1 MILDVYYP
9 QRTKGGK
16 LAPSVKPLPMEWSH
30 IVSDVM
36 NSDNVKEKIAAIREG
51 KKELKTELPC
61 VCFMGRCEKTRKESA
76 MIPTNMVMIDIDHME
91 KDPKE
96 AYNEIFS
103 FAETAMPEGWWV
115 DNIILAYITPS
126 GKGLRLVF
134 VAQEGC
140 KTIIDNIN
148 LISQALELERFGE
161 IDRAC
166 KDFSRL
172 SFLVT
177 EDDLLYQS
185 AMLMTML
192 EPPFLSADRLKN
204 EHITSNE
211 NESNENTNTADCP
224 VIEEEEQR
232 RFEALEWRG
241 TKVKEII
248 QKYVEIAGTPSSGE
262 IHNFY
267 NEMVKNFRCITD
279 NNKRCLFY
287 LLPKFGH
294 TGEECWSQIKSIC
307 RVNTLSTL
315 PKQFYFFL
323 KDNGFY
329 QPREGQREKGIREY
343 MMSEE
348 TQEQMKL
355 PYLPPIFRELIK
367 TTPKDF
373 VVPAIN
379 ALMPMLGTL
388 TSYVEAIYPYD
399 GRIHTTSFFSIIYA
413 PPGTG
418 KGFVERWQ
426 DLLFKEIKIRDYI
439 SSARESI
446 YLSAI
451 NTKGANEKAPTS
463 PHNSLRIIPPKNSE
477 AEFLQKQK
485 DNDGYHMFTYAA
497 EMDSWAKGAR
507 AAGGN
512 KDDMIRIA
520 WDNGE
525 YGQQF
530 KSSNTFKGTVRLFWN
545 VLITGTIR
553 QIEAYFKNVENGLVT
568 RCCFTPIEN
577 QEFVA
582 APRWKALSDR
592 DIKTIEDFTKRCDA
606 NSYQTACEYTESDLV
621 GLTENAEQFDK
632 EIDWRFKFKEKT
644 LVDMDWIM
652 PTLDKFQEE
661 QMNESLKDID
671 RARDVFRRRVG
682 VRGFRL
688 ALLCTCL
695 YKKPKKSDLERCKEF
710 VWWWMHQDI
719 ENMIKLWGA
728 KYNEEADTAP
738 NLTQRTVYSELGD
751 TFTRND
757 IYAICLRQGIKTQI
771 RRIVFDWKKQ
781 GFIEAIDKETFRKVK
796 K

>member
-1 MILDVYYP
+1 MILDVYFP
-9 QRTKGGK
+9 AKTREGK
-16 LAPSVKPLPMEWSH
+16 IAPSVKPVPMEWSH
-30 IVSDVM
+30 IESDIM
-36 NSDNVKEKIAAIREG
+36 DSDDVKEKIKAIREG
-51 KKELKTELPC
+51 NKELKAQLPC
-61 VCFMGRCEKTRKESA
+61 VCFMGRTEKTRKESE
-76 MIPTNMVMIDIDHME
+76 MKPTNMVMIDIDHME
-91 KDPKE
+91 RDPRE
-96 AYNEIFS
+96 CYNDIFNW
-103 FAETAMPEGWWV
+103 AESTMPEGWWV
-115 DNIILAYITPS
+115 DNVILAYVTPS
-126 GKGLRLVF
+126 GKGLRLVC
-134 VAQEGC
+134 VAQEGF
-140 KTIIDNIN
+140 KTVLDNIN
-148 LISQALELERFGE
+148 FITQSLELERYGD

-177 EDDLLYQS
+177 RDDILYSS
-185 AMLMTML
+185 AMLYTIL
-192 EPPFLSADRLKN
+192 DPQFLSADLLKN
-204 EHITSNE
+204 EIVKEEPKS
-211 NESNENTNTADCP
+211 DVP
-224 VIEEEEQR
+224 VFSEEEKLQ
-232 RFEALEWRG
+232 FSKLEWRG
-241 TKVKEII
+241 TPVRDII
-248 QKYVEIAGTPSSGE
+248 NKYTDVQGIPAGGE
-262 IHNFY
+262 IHNYY

-279 NNKRCLFY
+279 NNKRCLLY

-294 TGEECWSQIKSIC
+294 SDEECWSQIKSIC
-307 RVNTLSTL
+307 RVNTLSNL
-315 PKQFYFFL
+315 PKLFYFFL

-329 QPREGQREKGIREY
+329 KPREGQKEKGIREY

-348 TQEQMKL
+348 SQEQLKL
-355 PYLPPIFRELIK
+355 PYLPPIFRELVR
-367 TTPKDF
+367 TAPKDF

-388 TSYVEAIYPYD
+388 TSYVEAVYPYD

-426 DLLFKEIKIRDYI
+426 DLLFKEIKIRDFI

-446 YLSAI
+446 YLSAV
-451 NTKGANEKAPTS
+451 NMKGANDKAPQA

-530 KSSNTFKGTVRLFWN
+530 KSSNTFKGTVRLYWN
-545 VLITGTIR
+545 VLITGTIK

-582 APRWKALSDR
+582 APKWKALSSR
-592 DIKTIEDFTKRCDA
+592 DIKTIEAFTKRCDDL
-606 NSYQTACEYTESDLV
+606 SYKSACNYRESDLV
-621 GLTENAEQFDK
+621 GLTEDAEQFDK
-632 EIDWRFKFKEKT
+632 EVDWRFEFREKQF
-644 LVDMDWIM
+644 VDMSWIM
-652 PTLDKFQEE
+652 DTIDKFQEE

-695 YKKPKKSDLERCKEF
+695 YKKPKKTDLDKCKEF

-738 NLTQRTVYSELGD
+738 NLTQRTVYSELGE

-757 IYAICLRQGIKTQI
+757 IYAVCMRQGIKTQI

-781 GFIEAIDKETFRKVK
+781 GFIEPIDKENFK
-796 K
+796 KIKK

>member
-9 QRTKGGK
+9 IKTKSGK
-16 LAPSVKPLPMEWSH
+16 YAPGTKPCPMEWND
-30 IVSDVM
+30 IKTKVM
-36 NSDNVKEKIAAIREG
+36 ASDNVKELIAKIREG
-51 KKELKTELPC
+51 EKELKTQLPC
-61 VCFMGRCEKTRKESA
+61 VCFMGRTSSTRKDSA
-76 MIPTNMVMIDIDHME
+76 MTPTNMVMIDIDHVTR
-91 KDPKE
+91 DPWE
-96 AYNEIFS
+96 CFNEIAF
-103 FAETAMPEGWWV
+103 TADSTMPTGWWG
-115 DNIILAYITPS
+115 DNLIVAYITPS
-126 GKGLRLVF
+126 KGLRLVF
-134 VAQEGC
+134 KAQEG
-140 KTIIDNIN
+140 KDTILENIN
-148 LISQALELERFGE
+148 DLSQALELERYGDV
-161 IDRAC
+161 DRAC

-172 SFLVT
+172 SFLT
-177 EDDLLYQS
+177 TDEDIFYESAYLYLNTDPEFMSEDLIKH
-185 AMLMTML
+185 
-192 EPPFLSADRLKN
+192 EKVED
-204 EHITSNE
+204 
-211 NESNENTNTADCP
+211 NESDNGTDTADYP
-224 VIEEEEQR
+224 VIEEEER
-232 RFEALEWRG
+232 KRFEALEWRG
-241 TKVKEII
+241 TPVKTIIDKYIEI
-248 QKYVEIAGTPSSGE
+248 EGEPSSGE

-294 TGEECWSQIKSIC
+294 TGAECWSQIKSIC
-307 RVNTLSTL
+307 RVNTLSSL
-315 PKQFYFFL
+315 PKAFYFFL

-329 QPREGQREKGIREY
+329 KPRANQKEKGIREY

-348 TQEQMKL
+348 VDSQLKI

-367 TTPKDF
+367 TAPKDF

-388 TSYVEAIYPYD
+388 TSYVKAIYPYD
-399 GRIHTTSFFSIIYA
+399 AREHTTSFFSIIYA

-426 DLLFKEIKIRDYI
+426 DLLFKEIKVRDFI
-439 SSARESI
+439 SSARENI
-446 YLSAI
+446 YLSAL
-451 NTKGANEKAPTS
+451 NMKGSNDKAPAA

-477 AEFLQKQK
+477 AEFLQKQR
-485 DNDGYHMFTYAA
+485 DNEGYHMFTYAA

-530 KSSNTFKGTVRLFWN
+530 KSANTFKGTVRLYWN
-545 VLITGTIR
+545 VLITGTIK
-553 QIEAYFKNVENGLVT
+553 QIEGYFKNVENGLVT

-582 APRWKALSDR
+582 APKWKALSSR
-592 DIKTIEDFTKRCDA
+592 DIKVIETFTKRCDEM
-606 NSYQTACEYTESDLV
+606 SYNKPCEYSESDLL
-621 GLTENAEQFDK
+621 GLTEDAEQFDK
-632 EIDWRFKFKEKT
+632 EVDWRFQFRERQM
-644 LVDMDWIM
+644 VDMSWIM
-652 PTLDKFQEE
+652 PTIDKFQEE
-661 QMNESLKDID
+661 QMSESLKDID

-695 YKKPKKSDLERCKEF
+695 YKKPKKSDLEKCKEF

-738 NLTQRTVYSELGD
+738 NLTQRTVYSELDD

-757 IYAICLRQGIKTQI
+757 IYAVCMRQGIKTQI

-781 GFIEAIDKETFRKVK
+781 GFIEPIDKETFKKVK

>member
-1 MILDVYYP
+1 MAP
-9 QRTKGGK
+9 GTK
-16 LAPSVKPLPMEWSH
+16 PCPMEWND
-30 IVSDVM
+30 IKTKVL
-36 NSDNVKEKIAAIREG
+36 NTERQAELVKSIREG
-51 KKELKTELPC
+51 HKELKTSLAS
-61 VCFMGRCEKTRKESA
+61 VNFMGRCGSSRNAES
-76 MIPTNMVMIDIDHME
+76 MTPTNLVMVDIDHF
-91 KDPKE
+91 KGDVHK
-96 AYNEIFS
+96 AYDEIVFK
-103 FAETAMPEGWWV
+103 AESTMPTGWWV
-115 DNIILAYITPS
+115 ENAIVAYITPS
-126 GKGLRLVF
+126 EGLRLVF
-134 VAQEGC
+134 KAQEGLE
-140 KTIIDNIN
+140 TIIDNIN
-148 LISQALELERFGE
+148 FFEEKLDLALYG
-161 IDRAC
+161 DVDKGC
-166 KDFSRL
+166 KDLSRV
-172 SFLVT
+172 SFLTTV
-177 EDDLLYQS
+177 EDLLYES
-185 AMLMTML
+185 AMLYTNV
-192 EPPFLSADRLKN
+192 EPEWMQEELIKFEKT
-204 EHITSNE
+204 EE
-211 NESNENTNTADCP
+211 NESDKDVNTSDCP

-232 RFEALEWRG
+232 KFEALEWRG
-241 TKVKEII
+241 TPVKTII
-248 QKYVEIAGTPSSGE
+248 QKYIEVEGNPSSGE

-279 NNKRCLFY
+279 NNKRCLFH
-287 LLPKFGH
+287 LLPKFNH

-315 PKQFYFFL
+315 PKAFYFFL

-329 QPREGQREKGIREY
+329 QPRPNQKEKGIREY
-343 MMSEE
+343 MMSDDV
-348 TQEQMKL
+348 QEQLKL
-355 PYLPPIFRELIK
+355 PYLPPIFRELIR
-367 TTPKDF
+367 TAPKDF

-379 ALMPMLGTL
+379 ALLPMLGTL
-388 TSYVEAIYPYD
+388 TSYVKAIYPYD
-399 GRIHTTSFFSIIYA
+399 AREHTTSFFSIIYA

-426 DLLFKEIKIRDYI
+426 DLLFKEIKIRDFI
-439 SSARESI
+439 SSARENI
-446 YLSAI
+446 YLSAL
-451 NTKGANEKAPTS
+451 NQKGANEKAPQA

-477 AEFLQKQK
+477 AEFLQKQR
-485 DNDGYHMFTYAA
+485 DNEGYHMFTYAA

-530 KSSNTFKGTVRLFWN
+530 KAANTFKGTVRLYWN

-582 APRWKALSDR
+582 APKWKVLSSR
-592 DIKTIEDFTKRCDA
+592 DIKTIEAFTKRCDEM
-606 NSYQTACEYTESDLV
+606 SYKTACDYTEGDLV
-621 GLTENAEQFDK
+621 GLTEDAEQFDK
-632 EIDWRFKFKEKT
+632 EVDWRFQFREKQ
-644 LVDMDWIM
+644 LVDMSWIM
-652 PTLDKFQEE
+652 PTIDKFQEE
-661 QMNESLKDID
+661 QMAESLKDID

-695 YKKPKKSDLERCKEF
+695 YKKPKKSDLEKCKEF

-757 IYAICLRQGIKTQI
+757 IYAVCMRQGIKTQI
-771 RRIVFDWKKQ
+771 RRIVHDWKKQ
-781 GFIEAIDKETFRKVK
+781 GFIEAIDKETFKKVK

>member
-9 QRTKGGK
+9 IKTKTGK
-16 LAPSVKPLPMEWSH
+16 MAPGTKPCPMEWSD
-30 IVSDVM
+30 IRTKVM
-36 NSDNVKEKIAAIREG
+36 ATDNVAELIAKIREG
-51 KKELKTELPC
+51 NKELKTSLPS
-61 VCFMGRCEKTRKESA
+61 VNFMGRCGSSRSA
-76 MIPTNMVMIDIDHME
+76 DSMTPTNMVMVDIDHMTTDA
-91 KDPKE
+91 KSCFDT
-96 AYNEIFS
+96 ITFT
-103 FAETAMPEGWWV
+103 AESTMPAMWWA
-115 DNIILAYITPS
+115 DNLIVAYITPS
-126 GKGLRLVF
+126 RGLRLIF
-134 VAQEGC
+134 KAQEELH
-140 KTIIDNIN
+140 TIIDNIN
-148 LISQALELERFGE
+148 FFAEKLELGRFG
-161 IDRAC
+161 DVDKGC
-166 KDFSRL
+166 KDLSRV

-177 EDDLLYQS
+177 PDDILYES
-185 AMLMTML
+185 AMLYTNI
-192 EPPFLSADRLKN
+192 EPEFMSM
-204 EHITSNE
+204 EIITKPVGD
-211 NESNENTNTADCP
+211 NESNKNNASSDCP
-224 VIEEEEQR
+224 VIEKEEAKKYET
-232 RFEALEWRG
+232 LEWRG
-241 TKVKEII
+241 TPVKTII
-248 QKYVEIAGTPSSGE
+248 EKYVEVEGTPGGGE
-262 IHNFY
+262 IHNYY

-279 NNKRCLFY
+279 NNKRCLLH
-287 LLPKFGH
+287 LLPMFGH
-294 TGEECWSQIKSIC
+294 TPEECWSQIKSIC
-307 RVNTLSTL
+307 RVNTLSSL
-315 PKQFYFFL
+315 PKDFYWFL
-323 KDNGFY
+323 KNNGFY
-329 QPREGQREKGIREY
+329 VPRANQKEIGIREY

-348 TQEQMKL
+348 TQEQFKL
-355 PYLPPIFRELIK
+355 PYLPPIFRELVR
-367 TTPKDF
+367 TAPKDF

-388 TSYVEAIYPYD
+388 TSYVKAIYPYD
-399 GRIHTTSFFSIIYA
+399 GREHTTSFFSIIYA

-426 DLLFKEIKIRDYI
+426 DLLFAEIKIRDYI
-439 SSARESI
+439 SSARENI
-446 YLSAI
+446 YLTAVS
-451 NTKGANEKAPTS
+451 TKGGNDKAPAA

-485 DNDGYHMFTYAA
+485 DNEGYHMFTFAA

-530 KSSNTFKGTVRLFWN
+530 KSVNTFKGTVRLYWN
-545 VLITGTIR
+545 VLITGTIK
-553 QIEAYFKNVENGLVT
+553 QIESYFKNVENGLVT

-582 APRWKALSDR
+582 APRWKQLSAKDLN
-592 DIKTIEDFTKRCDA
+592 TIEAFTKRCDEM
-606 NSYQTACEYTESDLV
+606 SYEKPCEYNALDLV
-621 GLTENAEQFDK
+621 GLTENAEEFDK
-632 EIDWRFKFKEKT
+632 EVDWRFRFRPRIE
-644 LVDMDWIM
+644 VNMDWIM
-652 PTLDKFQEE
+652 PTIDKFQEE

-695 YKKPKKSDLERCKEF
+695 YKRPTKRDLDKCKEF

-757 IYAICLRQGIKTQI
+757 IYAICMRQGIKTQI

-781 GFIEAIDKETFRKVK
+781 GFIEPIDKETFKKVK

>member
-1 MILDVYYP
+1 MILDIYYP
-9 QRTKGGK
+9 IKTKTGK
-16 LAPSVKPLPMEWSH
+16 YVPGTKPCPMEWND
-30 IVSDVM
+30 IKQKVM
-36 NSDNVKEKIAAIREG
+36 SSENVHNLIAQIREG
-51 KKELKTELPC
+51 NKELKMQLPA
-61 VCFMGRCEKTRKESA
+61 VNFMGRCGSTRKA
-76 MIPTNMVMIDIDHME
+76 ADMRPTNMIMIDIDHVNE
-91 KDPKE
+91 DAAKDFESIK
-96 AYNEIFS
+96 
-103 FAETAMPEGWWV
+103 FAAESTMPEGWWA
-115 DNIILAYITPS
+115 DNLILAYITPS
-126 GKGLRLVF
+126 KGLRLVF
-134 VAQEGC
+134 RAQVG
-140 KTIIDNIN
+140 KTTILENIN
-148 LISQALELERFGE
+148 DITQALELERYGDV
-161 IDRAC
+161 DRAC
-166 KDFSRL
+166 KDLSRL

-177 EDDLLYQS
+177 EDDILYES
-185 AMLMTML
+185 AMLYTNV
-192 EPPFLSADRLKN
+192 EPEFMSEDIIKY
-204 EHITSNE
+204 EQTE
-211 NESNENTNTADCP
+211 DESDKDTTASDCP
-224 VIEEEEQR
+224 VIEEEEQK

-241 TKVKEII
+241 TPVKAII
-248 QKYVEIAGTPSSGE
+248 EKYVEVEGVPSSGE

-279 NNKRCLFY
+279 NNKRCLFH
-287 LLPKFGH
+287 LLPRFGH

-307 RVNTLSTL
+307 RVNTLSSL
-315 PKQFYFFL
+315 PKGFYFFL

-329 QPREGQREKGIREY
+329 QPREGQKEKGIREY
-343 MMSEE
+343 MMSEDE
-348 TQEQMKL
+348 QEQLRL

-367 TTPKDF
+367 TAPKDF

-379 ALMPMLGTL
+379 ALLPMLGTL
-388 TSYVEAIYPYD
+388 TSYVKAVYPYD
-399 GRIHTTSFFSIIYA
+399 AREHTTSFFSIIYA

-426 DLLFKEIKIRDYI
+426 DLLFKEIKIRDFI

-446 YLSAI
+446 YLSAV
-451 NTKGANEKAPTS
+451 NQKSANEKAPAA

-477 AEFLQKQK
+477 AEFLQKQR
-485 DNDGYHMFTYAA
+485 DNEGYHMFTYAA

-530 KSSNTFKGTVRLFWN
+530 KSTNTFKGTVRLYWN
-545 VLITGTIR
+545 VLITGTIK

-582 APRWKALSDR
+582 APKWKSLSNR
-592 DIKTIEDFTKRCDA
+592 DLATIEAFTKRCDEM
-606 NSYQTACEYTESDLV
+606 SYKTACNYTEGDLV
-621 GLTENAEQFDK
+621 GLTEDAEQFDK
-632 EIDWRFKFKEKT
+632 EVDWHFQFREKQV
-644 LVDMDWIM
+644 VDMDWIM

-661 QMNESLKDID
+661 QMAESLKDID

-695 YKKPKKSDLERCKEF
+695 YKKPKKTDLEKCKEF

-738 NLTQRTVYSELGD
+738 NLTKRTVYHELGD

-757 IYAICLRQGIKTQI
+757 IYAVCMRQGIKTQI

-781 GFIEAIDKETFRKVK
+781 GFIESIDKETFKKIRK
-796 K
+796 

>member
-1 MILDVYYP
+1 MAP
-9 QRTKGGK
+9 GTKQC
-16 LAPSVKPLPMEWSH
+16 PMEWNDIKMKVLSTERQA
-30 IVSDVM
+30 DL
-36 NSDNVKEKIAAIREG
+36 VKQIREG
-51 KKELKTELPC
+51 HKELKTSL
-61 VCFMGRCEKTRKESA
+61 VSVDFMGRCGSSRNAASMT
-76 MIPTNMVMIDIDHME
+76 PTNMVMIDIDHF
-91 KDPKE
+91 KGDVRK
-96 AYNEIFS
+96 AYDEIVFK
-103 FAETAMPEGWWV
+103 AESTMATDWWV
-115 DNIILAYITPS
+115 KNAIVAYITPS
-126 GKGLRLVF
+126 MGLRLVF
-134 VAQEGC
+134 KAQEGC
-140 KTIIDNIN
+140 NSIIDNIN
-148 LISQALELERFGE
+148 YFTQVFELGLYG
-161 IDRAC
+161 DVDTGC
-166 KDFSRL
+166 TDLSRV
-172 SFLVT
+172 SFLTTV
-177 EDDLLYQS
+177 DDLLYES
-185 AMLMTML
+185 AMLYTNV
-192 EPPFLSADRLKN
+192 EPEWMQSDLIKFEN
-204 EHITSNE
+204 TEN
-211 NESNENTNTADCP
+211 NESDKDGNSSDCP
-224 VIEEEEQR
+224 VIEKEEQGK
-232 RFEALEWRG
+232 FEALEWRG
-241 TKVKEII
+241 TPVKTII
-248 QKYVEIAGTPSSGE
+248 QKYIEVEGTPSSGE

-279 NNKRCLFY
+279 NNKRCLFH

-315 PKQFYFFL
+315 PKAFYFFL

-329 QPREGQREKGIREY
+329 QPRPNQKEKGIREY
-343 MMSEE
+343 MMSDDV
-348 TQEQMKL
+348 QEQLKL

-367 TTPKDF
+367 TAPKDF

-379 ALMPMLGTL
+379 ALLPMLGTL
-388 TSYVEAIYPYD
+388 TSYVKAIYPYD
-399 GRIHTTSFFSIIYA
+399 AREHTTSFFSIIYA

-426 DLLFKEIKIRDYI
+426 DLLFKEIKIRDFI
-439 SSARESI
+439 SSARENI
-446 YLSAI
+446 YLSAL
-451 NTKGANEKAPTS
+451 NQKGANEKAPQA

-477 AEFLQKQK
+477 AEFLQKQR
-485 DNDGYHMFTYAA
+485 DNEGYHMFTYAA

-530 KSSNTFKGTVRLFWN
+530 KAANTFKGTVRLYWN

-582 APRWKALSDR
+582 APKWKTLSTH
-592 DIKTIEDFTKRCDA
+592 DIKTIEAFTKRCDEM
-606 NSYQTACEYTESDLV
+606 SYKTACDYTEGDLV
-621 GLTENAEQFDK
+621 GLTEDAEQFDK
-632 EIDWRFKFKEKT
+632 EVDWRFQFREKQ
-644 LVDMDWIM
+644 LIDMSWIM
-652 PTLDKFQEE
+652 PTIDKFQEE
-661 QMNESLKDID
+661 QMAESLKDID

-695 YKKPKKSDLERCKEF
+695 YKKPKKSDLEKCKEF

-757 IYAICLRQGIKTQI
+757 IYNVCMRQGIKTQI

-781 GFIEAIDKETFRKVK
+781 GFIEPVNKETFK
-796 K
+796 KIKK

>member
-9 QRTKGGK
+9 IKTRSGKMAPGTK
-16 LAPSVKPLPMEWSH
+16 PCPMEWND
-30 IVSDVM
+30 IKTKVL
-36 NSDNVKEKIAAIREG
+36 NTERQKELVQSIREG
-51 KKELKTELPC
+51 HKELKTSLAS
-61 VCFMGRCEKTRKESA
+61 VNFMGRCGSSRNAES
-76 MIPTNMVMIDIDHME
+76 MTPTNMVMVDIDHF
-91 KDPKE
+91 KGDVHK
-96 AYNEIFS
+96 AYEEIVFK
-103 FAETAMPEGWWV
+103 AESIMPTGWWV
-115 DNIILAYITPS
+115 ENAIVAYITPS
-126 GKGLRLVF
+126 VGLRLVF
-134 VAQEGC
+134 KAQEGID
-140 KTIIDNIN
+140 TIIDNIN
-148 LISQALELERFGE
+148 FFKEKFDLSLYG
-161 IDRAC
+161 DVDKGC
-166 KDFSRL
+166 KDLSRV
-172 SFLVT
+172 SFLTTV
-177 EDDLLYQS
+177 DDLLYES
-185 AMLMTML
+185 AMLYTNV
-192 EPPFLSADRLKN
+192 EPEWMHDDIIKFDK
-204 EHITSNE
+204 TE
-211 NESNENTNTADCP
+211 NSESNENTDTVDYP
-224 VIEEEEQR
+224 IIEEEEGK
-232 RFEALEWRG
+232 RFEALDWRG
-241 TKVKEII
+241 TPVKTII
-248 QKYVEIAGTPSSGE
+248 QKYIEVEGTPGGGE

-279 NNKRCLFY
+279 NNKRCLFH
-287 LLPKFGH
+287 LLPRFGH
-294 TGEECWSQIKSIC
+294 TESECWSQIKSIC

-315 PKQFYFFL
+315 PKAFYFFL

-329 QPREGQREKGIREY
+329 QPRANQKERGIREY
-343 MMSEE
+343 MMSED
-348 TQEQMKL
+348 TQEQLKI
-355 PYLPPIFRELIK
+355 PYLPPIFRELVK
-367 TTPKDF
+367 TAPKDF

-388 TSYVEAIYPYD
+388 TSYVKAIYPYD
-399 GRIHTTSFFSIIYA
+399 GREHTTSFFSIIYA

-426 DLLFKEIKIRDYI
+426 DLLFNEIKIRDYI
-439 SSARESI
+439 SSARENI

-451 NTKGANEKAPTS
+451 NMKGSNDKAPAA

-485 DNDGYHMFTYAA
+485 DNDGYHMFTFAA

-530 KSSNTFKGTVRLFWN
+530 KSANTFKGTVRLYWN

-582 APRWKALSDR
+582 APRWKKLSLK
-592 DIKTIEDFTKRCDA
+592 DIKAIEAFTKRCDEM
-606 NSYQTACEYTESDLV
+606 SYEKPCNYDTEDLV
-621 GLTENAEQFDK
+621 GLTENAEEFDK
-632 EIDWRFKFKEKT
+632 EVDWRFKFRPRVE
-644 LVDMDWIM
+644 VDMDWLM
-652 PTLDKFQEE
+652 PTIDKFEEE

-688 ALLCTCL
+688 GLLCTCL
-695 YKKPKKSDLERCKEF
+695 YKKPKKSDLEKCKEF

-728 KYNEEADTAP
+728 KYNEEADAAP

-757 IYAICLRQGIKTQI
+757 IYAVCLRQGIKTQI

-781 GFIEAIDKETFRKVK
+781 GFIEPIDKETFKKVK

>member
-1 MILDVYYP
+1 MILDIYFP
-9 QRTKGGK
+9 IKTKTGK
-16 LAPSVKPLPMEWSH
+16 LAPGTKPCPMEWNDIKTKVLSTERQA
-30 IVSDVM
+30 DL
-36 NSDNVKEKIAAIREG
+36 VKQIREG
-51 KKELKTELPC
+51 HKELKTSL
-61 VCFMGRCEKTRKESA
+61 VSVDFMGRCGASRNAASMT
-76 MIPTNMVMIDIDHME
+76 PTNMVMIDIDHF
-91 KDPKE
+91 KGDVHK
-96 AYNEIFS
+96 AYDEIVFK
-103 FAETAMPEGWWV
+103 AESTMPTGWWV
-115 DNIILAYITPS
+115 ENAILAYITPS
-126 GKGLRLVF
+126 MGLRLVF
-134 VAQEGC
+134 KAQEGYN
-140 KTIIDNIN
+140 TIIDNIN
-148 LISQALELERFGE
+148 YFTQVFELGLYG
-161 IDRAC
+161 DVDTGC
-166 KDFSRL
+166 TDLSRV
-172 SFLVT
+172 SFLTTV
-177 EDDLLYQS
+177 DDLLYES
-185 AMLMTML
+185 AMLYTNV
-192 EPPFLSADRLKN
+192 EPEWMQADLIKIEN
-204 EHITSNE
+204 TEN
-211 NESNENTNTADCP
+211 NESDQNGNTSDCP

-232 RFEALEWRG
+232 KFEALEWRG
-241 TKVKEII
+241 TPVKTII
-248 QKYVEIAGTPSSGE
+248 QKYIEVEGNPSSGE

-279 NNKRCLFY
+279 NNKRCLFH

-315 PKQFYFFL
+315 PKAFYFFL

-329 QPREGQREKGIREY
+329 QPRPNQKEKGIREY
-343 MMSEE
+343 MMSDDV
-348 TQEQMKL
+348 QEQLKL
-355 PYLPPIFRELIK
+355 PYLPPIFRELIR
-367 TTPKDF
+367 TAPKDF

-379 ALMPMLGTL
+379 ALLPMLGTL
-388 TSYVEAIYPYD
+388 TSYVKAIYPYD
-399 GRIHTTSFFSIIYA
+399 AREHTTSFFSIIYA

-426 DLLFKEIKIRDYI
+426 DLLFKEIKIRDFI
-439 SSARESI
+439 SSARENI
-446 YLSAI
+446 YLNAL
-451 NTKGANEKAPTS
+451 NQKGANEKAPQA

-477 AEFLQKQK
+477 AEFLQKQR
-485 DNDGYHMFTYAA
+485 DNEGYHMFTYAA

-530 KSSNTFKGTVRLFWN
+530 KAANTFKGTVRLYWN

-582 APRWKALSDR
+582 APKWKVLSSR
-592 DIKTIEDFTKRCDA
+592 DIKTIEAFTKRCDEM
-606 NSYQTACEYTESDLV
+606 SYKTACDYSESDLV
-621 GLTENAEQFDK
+621 GLTEDAEQFDK
-632 EIDWRFKFKEKT
+632 EVDWRFQFREKQ
-644 LVDMDWIM
+644 LVDMSWIM
-652 PTLDKFQEE
+652 PTIDKFQEE
-661 QMNESLKDID
+661 QMAESLKDID

-695 YKKPKKSDLERCKEF
+695 YKKPKKSELEKCKEF

-757 IYAICLRQGIKTQI
+757 IYAVCMRQGIKTQI
-771 RRIVFDWKKQ
+771 RRIVHDWKKQ
-781 GFIEAIDKETFRKVK
+781 GFIEAIDKETFKKVK

>member
-1 MILDVYYP
+1 MAP
-9 QRTKGGK
+9 GTK
-16 LAPSVKPLPMEWSH
+16 PCPMEWND
-30 IVSDVM
+30 IKTKVL
-36 NSDNVKEKIAAIREG
+36 NTERQAELVKSIREG
-51 KKELKTELPC
+51 HKELKTSLAS
-61 VCFMGRCEKTRKESA
+61 VNFMGRCGASRNAES
-76 MIPTNMVMIDIDHME
+76 MTPTNLVMVDIDHF
-91 KDPKE
+91 KGDVHK
-96 AYNEIFS
+96 AYDEIVFK
-103 FAETAMPEGWWV
+103 AESTMPTGWWV
-115 DNIILAYITPS
+115 ENAIVAYITPS
-126 GKGLRLVF
+126 EGLRLVF
-134 VAQEGC
+134 KAQEGLE
-140 KTIIDNIN
+140 TIIDNIN
-148 LISQALELERFGE
+148 FFEEKLDLALYG
-161 IDRAC
+161 DVDKGC
-166 KDFSRL
+166 KDLSRV
-172 SFLVT
+172 SFLTTV
-177 EDDLLYQS
+177 EDLLYES
-185 AMLMTML
+185 AMLYTNV
-192 EPPFLSADRLKN
+192 EPEWMQEELIKFEKT
-204 EHITSNE
+204 EE
-211 NESNENTNTADCP
+211 NESDKDVNTSDCP

-232 RFEALEWRG
+232 KFEALEWRG
-241 TKVKEII
+241 TPVKTII
-248 QKYVEIAGTPSSGE
+248 QKYIEVEGTPSSGE

-279 NNKRCLFY
+279 NNKRCLFH
-287 LLPKFGH
+287 LLPKFNH

-315 PKQFYFFL
+315 PKAFYFFL

-329 QPREGQREKGIREY
+329 QPRPNQKEKGIREY
-343 MMSEE
+343 MMSDDV
-348 TQEQMKL
+348 QEQLKL
-355 PYLPPIFRELIK
+355 PYLPPIFRELIR
-367 TTPKDF
+367 TAPKDF

-379 ALMPMLGTL
+379 ALLPMLGTL
-388 TSYVEAIYPYD
+388 TSYVKAIYPYD
-399 GRIHTTSFFSIIYA
+399 AREHTTSFFSIIYA

-426 DLLFKEIKIRDYI
+426 DLLFKEIKIRDFI
-439 SSARESI
+439 SSARENI
-446 YLSAI
+446 YLSAL
-451 NTKGANEKAPTS
+451 NQKGANEKAPQA

-477 AEFLQKQK
+477 AEFLQKQR
-485 DNDGYHMFTYAA
+485 DNEGYHMFTYAA

-530 KSSNTFKGTVRLFWN
+530 KAANTFKGTVRLYWN

-582 APRWKALSDR
+582 APKWKVLSSR
-592 DIKTIEDFTKRCDA
+592 DIKTIEAFTKRCDEM
-606 NSYQTACEYTESDLV
+606 SYKTACDYTEGDLV
-621 GLTENAEQFDK
+621 GLTEDAEQFDK
-632 EIDWRFKFKEKT
+632 EVDWRFQFREKQ
-644 LVDMDWIM
+644 LVDMSWIM
-652 PTLDKFQEE
+652 PTIDKFQEE
-661 QMNESLKDID
+661 QMAESLKDID

-695 YKKPKKSDLERCKEF
+695 YKKPKKSDLEKCKEF

-757 IYAICLRQGIKTQI
+757 IYAVCMRQGIKTQI
-771 RRIVFDWKKQ
+771 RRIVHDWKKQ
-781 GFIEAIDKETFRKVK
+781 GFIEAIDKETFKKVK

>member
-1 MILDVYYP
+1 MILDIYYP
-9 QRTKGGK
+9 IKTKTGK
-16 LAPSVKPLPMEWSH
+16 YAPGTKPCPMEWSD
-30 IVSDVM
+30 IRTKVM
-36 NSDNVKEKIAAIREG
+36 ASDNVVELIAKIREG
-51 KKELKTELPC
+51 NKDLKTQLPC
-61 VCFMGRCEKTRKESA
+61 VCFMGRCGTSRKA
-76 MIPTNMVMIDIDHME
+76 ADMTPTNMVMIDIDHV
-91 KDPKE
+91 KGDAKE
-96 AYNEIFS
+96 CFDTIAFT
-103 FAETAMPEGWWV
+103 AESTMPAEWWR
-115 DNIILAYITPS
+115 DNLILAYITPS
-126 GKGLRLVF
+126 RGLRLVF
-134 VAQEGC
+134 KAQENHN
-140 KTIIDNIN
+140 TIIDNIN
-148 LISQALELERFGE
+148 DIAQALELERFGE
-161 IDRAC
+161 VDRAC
-166 KDFSRL
+166 KDLSRL

-177 EDDLLYQS
+177 PDDILYES
-185 AMLMTML
+185 VMLYTNV
-192 EPPFLSADRLKN
+192 EPEWMQEELIKFEKV
-204 EHITSNE
+204 EE
-211 NESNENTNTADCP
+211 NESDKDSNTSDCP
-224 VIEEEEQR
+224 VIEEEEQGK
-232 RFEALEWRG
+232 FEALEWRG
-241 TKVKEII
+241 TPVKTII
-248 QKYVEIAGTPSSGE
+248 QKYIEVEGTPSSGE

-279 NNKRCLFY
+279 NNKRCLFH

-315 PKQFYFFL
+315 PKDFYWFL
-323 KDNGFY
+323 KNNGFY
-329 QPREGQREKGIREY
+329 QPRPNQKERGIREY
-343 MMSEE
+343 MMSEDV
-348 TQEQMKL
+348 QEQLKL
-355 PYLPPIFRELIK
+355 PYLPPIFRELIR
-367 TTPKDF
+367 TAPKDF

-379 ALMPMLGTL
+379 ALLPMLGTL
-388 TSYVEAIYPYD
+388 TSYVKAIYPYD
-399 GRIHTTSFFSIIYA
+399 AREHTTSFFSIIYA

-426 DLLFKEIKIRDYI
+426 DLLFKEIKIRDFI
-439 SSARESI
+439 SSARENI
-446 YLSAI
+446 YLSAL
-451 NTKGANEKAPTS
+451 NQKGANEKAPQA

-477 AEFLQKQK
+477 AEFLQKQR
-485 DNDGYHMFTYAA
+485 DNEGYHMFTYAA

-530 KSSNTFKGTVRLFWN
+530 KAANTFKGTVRLYWN

-582 APRWKALSDR
+582 APKWKVLSSR
-592 DIKTIEDFTKRCDA
+592 DIKTIEAFTKRCDEM
-606 NSYQTACEYTESDLV
+606 SYKTACDYSESDLV
-621 GLTENAEQFDK
+621 GLTEDAEQFDK
-632 EIDWRFKFKEKT
+632 EVDWRFQFREKQ
-644 LVDMDWIM
+644 LVDMSWIM
-652 PTLDKFQEE
+652 PTIDKFQEE
-661 QMNESLKDID
+661 QMAESLKDID

-695 YKKPKKSDLERCKEF
+695 YKKPKKAELDKCKEF

-757 IYAICLRQGIKTQI
+757 IYAVCMRQGIKTQI
-771 RRIVFDWKKQ
+771 RRIVHDWKKQ
-781 GFIEAIDKETFRKVK
+781 GFIEAIDKESFKKVK

>member
-1 MILDVYYP
+1 MTSESVTTLLP
-9 QRTKGGK
+9 Q
-16 LAPSVKPLPMEWSH
+16 
-30 IVSDVM
+30 
-36 NSDNVKEKIAAIREG
+36 IREG
-51 KKELKTELPC
+51 NKELKTQLPC
-61 VCFMGRCEKTRKESA
+61 VCFMGRTEGTRKASE
-76 MIPTNMVMIDIDHME
+76 MVPTNMVMIDIDHIE

-96 AYNEIFS
+96 AFDEIYAH
-103 FAETAMPEGWWV
+103 AESVMEKDWWT
-115 DNIILAYITPS
+115 DNMILAYVTPS

-134 VAQEGC
+134 KAQDGA
-140 KTIIDNIN
+140 KTILDNIN
-148 LISQALELERFGE
+148 LISQAWELDRFGD

-166 KDFSRL
+166 KDISRL
-172 SFLVT
+172 SFLVG
-177 EDDLLYQS
+177 EDDILYES
-185 AMLMTML
+185 AMLYTML
-192 EPPFLSADRLKN
+192 EPAFLSAK
-204 EHITSNE
+204 HII
-211 NESNENTNTADCP
+211 NESKNDEGNKDTSDNDCP
-224 VIEEEEQR
+224 AIEQEEQE
-232 RFEALEWRG
+232 RFENLEWRG

-248 QKYVEIAGTPSSGE
+248 QKYVEVTGKPSGGE

-279 NNKRCLFY
+279 NNKRCLFH
-287 LLPKFGH
+287 LLPRFGH
-294 TGEECWSQIKSIC
+294 TGSECWSQIKSIC
-307 RVNTLSTL
+307 RVNTLSSI

-329 QPREGQREKGIREY
+329 QPREGQKEVGIREY
-343 MMSEE
+343 MMSEDK
-348 TQEQMKL
+348 QEQIKL
-355 PYLPPIFRELIK
+355 PYLPPIFRELIR
-367 TTPKDF
+367 TAPKDF
-373 VVPAIN
+373 VIPAIN

-388 TSYVEAIYPYD
+388 TSYVQAVYPYD
-399 GRIHTTSFFSIIYA
+399 GRVHTTSFFSIIYA

-446 YLSAI
+446 YLSAV
-451 NTKGANEKAPTS
+451 NMKGSNEKSPSA

-485 DNDGYHMFTYAA
+485 DNGGYHMFTYAA

-530 KSSNTFKGTVRLFWN
+530 KSANTFKGTVRLYWN
-545 VLITGTIR
+545 VLITGTIK

-582 APRWKALSDR
+582 APRWKVLSGR
-592 DIKTIEDFTKRCDA
+592 DLKTIEDFTKRCDEM
-606 NSYQTACEYTESDLV
+606 SYQNPCEYSESDLV

-632 EIDWRFKFKEKT
+632 EVDWRFKFRDKVE
-644 LVDMDWIM
+644 VDMSWIM
-652 PTLDKFQEE
+652 PTIDKFQEE
-661 QMNESLKDID
+661 QMQESLKDID

-728 KYNEEADTAP
+728 KYNEEADVTP
-738 NLTQRTVYSELGD
+738 NLTQRTVYSELGE

-757 IYAICLRQGIKTQI
+757 IYAVCVRQGIKTQI
-771 RRIVFDWKKQ
+771 RRIIFDWKKQ
-781 GFIEAIDKETFRKVK
+781 GFIEPIDKETFK
-796 K
+796 KIKK

>member
-1 MILDVYYP
+1 MAP
-9 QRTKGGK
+9 GTK
-16 LAPSVKPLPMEWSH
+16 PCPMEWND
-30 IVSDVM
+30 IKTKVL
-36 NSDNVKEKIAAIREG
+36 NTERQAELVKSIREG
-51 KKELKTELPC
+51 HKELKTSLAS
-61 VCFMGRCEKTRKESA
+61 VNFMGRCGSSRNAES
-76 MIPTNMVMIDIDHME
+76 MTPTNLVMVDIDHF
-91 KDPKE
+91 KGDVHK
-96 AYNEIFS
+96 AYDEIVFK
-103 FAETAMPEGWWV
+103 AESTMPTGWWV
-115 DNIILAYITPS
+115 ENAIVAYITPS
-126 GKGLRLVF
+126 EGLRLVF
-134 VAQEGC
+134 KAQEGLE
-140 KTIIDNIN
+140 TIIDNIN
-148 LISQALELERFGE
+148 FFEEKLDLALYG
-161 IDRAC
+161 DVDKGC
-166 KDFSRL
+166 KDLSRV
-172 SFLVT
+172 SFLTTV
-177 EDDLLYQS
+177 EDLLYES
-185 AMLMTML
+185 AMLYTNV
-192 EPPFLSADRLKN
+192 EPEWMQEELIKFEKT
-204 EHITSNE
+204 EE
-211 NESNENTNTADCP
+211 NESDKDVNTSDCP

-232 RFEALEWRG
+232 KFEALEWRG
-241 TKVKEII
+241 TPVKTII
-248 QKYVEIAGTPSSGE
+248 QKYIEVEGTPSSGE

-279 NNKRCLFY
+279 NNKRCLFH
-287 LLPKFGH
+287 LLPKFNH

-315 PKQFYFFL
+315 PKAFYFFL

-329 QPREGQREKGIREY
+329 QPRPNQKEKGIREY
-343 MMSEE
+343 MMSDDV
-348 TQEQMKL
+348 QEQLKL
-355 PYLPPIFRELIK
+355 PYLPPIFRELIR
-367 TTPKDF
+367 TAPKDF

-379 ALMPMLGTL
+379 ALLPMLGTL
-388 TSYVEAIYPYD
+388 TSYVKAIYPYD
-399 GRIHTTSFFSIIYA
+399 AREHTTSFFSIIYA

-426 DLLFKEIKIRDYI
+426 DLLFKEIKIRDFI
-439 SSARESI
+439 SSARENI
-446 YLSAI
+446 YLSAL
-451 NTKGANEKAPTS
+451 NQKGANEKAPQA

-477 AEFLQKQK
+477 AEFLQKQR
-485 DNDGYHMFTYAA
+485 DNEGYHMFTYAA

-530 KSSNTFKGTVRLFWN
+530 KAANTFKGTVRLYWN

-582 APRWKALSDR
+582 APKWKVLSSR
-592 DIKTIEDFTKRCDA
+592 DIKTIEAFTKRCDEM
-606 NSYQTACEYTESDLV
+606 SYKTACDYTEGDLV
-621 GLTENAEQFDK
+621 GLTEDAEQFDK
-632 EIDWRFKFKEKT
+632 EVDWRFQFREKQ
-644 LVDMDWIM
+644 LVDMSWIM
-652 PTLDKFQEE
+652 PTIDKFQEE
-661 QMNESLKDID
+661 QMAESLKDID

-695 YKKPKKSDLERCKEF
+695 YKKPKKSDLEKCKEF

-757 IYAICLRQGIKTQI
+757 IYAVCMRQGIKTQI
-771 RRIVFDWKKQ
+771 RRIVHDWKKQ
-781 GFIEAIDKETFRKVK
+781 GFIEAIDKETFKKVK

>member
-1 MILDVYYP
+1 MILDIYNP
-9 QRTKGGK
+9 IKTKNGALVPG
-16 LAPSVKPLPMEWSH
+16 VKPEAHDWGWIVDNILKNEQWCNQIDEYRKTGDKALKAALPS
-30 IVSDVM
+30 I
-36 NSDNVKEKIAAIREG
+36 
-51 KKELKTELPC
+51 
-61 VCFMGRCEKTRKESA
+61 CFVGRSTTSRKASA
-76 MIPTNMVMIDIDHME
+76 MTPTQLFMIDIDHCE
-91 KDPKE
+91 EPRE
-96 AYNEIFS
+96 AWQKISEQAGND
-103 FAETAMPEGWWV
+103 WVV
-115 DNIILAYITPS
+115 DNIMLAHITPS
-126 GKGLRLVF
+126 GKGLH
-134 VAQEGC
+134 
-140 KTIIDNIN
+140 IIFKQQGYPT
-148 LISQALELERFGE
+148 LIENMDAMDKDFNFSQYGE
-161 IDRAC
+161 YDAVC
-166 KDFSRL
+166 KDFARV
-172 SFLVT
+172 SFAFKYEETLFENATLFTVIEPDFGNVLVNDYK
-177 EDDLLYQS
+177 DDEEGKS
-185 AMLMTML
+185 KGAKC
-192 EPPFLSADRLKN
+192 DV
-204 EHITSNE
+204 
-211 NESNENTNTADCP
+211 P
-224 VIEEEEQR
+224 VISEKDAEK
-232 RFEALEWRG
+232 FDNFEWRG
-241 TKVKEII
+241 TQVKII
-248 QKYVEIAGTPSSGE
+248 IDKYIEVEGTPTGGE
-262 IHNFY
+262 VHNYY
-267 NEMVKNFRCITD
+267 NEMIKNFRCITD
-279 NNKRCLFY
+279 NNKRCLFH

-294 TGEECWSQIKSIC
+294 TDEECWSQIKSIC

-315 PKQFYFFL
+315 PKAFYFFL

-329 QPREGQREKGIREY
+329 QPRANQKEKGIREY

-348 TQEQMKL
+348 VQEQLKI

-367 TTPKDF
+367 TAPKDF

-388 TSYVEAIYPYD
+388 TSYVKAVYPYD
-399 GRIHTTSFFSIIYA
+399 GREHTTSFFSIIYA

-426 DLLFKEIKIRDYI
+426 DLLFKEIKIRDFI

-446 YLSAI
+446 YLTTL
-451 NTKGANEKAPTS
+451 NTKGSNDKAPTA

-477 AEFLQKQK
+477 AEFLQKQR
-485 DNDGYHMFTYAA
+485 DNEGYHMFTYAA
-497 EMDSWAKGAR
+497 EMDSWAKGAK

-530 KSSNTFKGTVRLFWN
+530 KSSNTFKGTVRLYWN

-582 APRWKALSDR
+582 APRWKALSNR
-592 DIKTIEDFTKRCDA
+592 DIKTIEAFTKRCDE
-606 NSYQTACEYTESDLV
+606 NSYQKACEYSQSDLV
-621 GLTENAEQFDK
+621 GLTEDAEQFDK
-632 EIDWRFKFKEKT
+632 DIDWRFKFQPRQE
-644 LVDMDWIM
+644 VDMSWIM
-652 PTLDKFQEE
+652 PTIDKFQEE

-695 YKKPKKSDLERCKEF
+695 FKKAKKTDLEKCKEF

-757 IYAICLRQGIKTQI
+757 IYAVCLRQGIKTQI

-781 GFIEAIDKETFRKVK
+781 GFIEAIDKETFKKVK

>member
-1 MILDVYYP
+1 MILDVYFP
-9 QRTKGGK
+9 IKTKTGK
-16 LAPSVKPLPMEWSH
+16 MAPGTKPCPMEWNDIKNRVLSTERQA
-30 IVSDVM
+30 DL
-36 NSDNVKEKIAAIREG
+36 VKQIREG
-51 KKELKTELPC
+51 HKELKTSLAS
-61 VCFMGRCEKTRKESA
+61 VDFMGRCGASRNAASMA
-76 MIPTNMVMIDIDHME
+76 PTNMVMVDIDHF
-91 KDPKE
+91 KGDVRK
-96 AYNEIFS
+96 AFDEIIFK
-103 FAETAMPEGWWV
+103 AESTMPTDWWV
-115 DNIILAYITPS
+115 ENAIVAYITPS
-126 GKGLRLVF
+126 VGMRLVF
-134 VAQEGC
+134 KAQEGLN
-140 KTIIDNIN
+140 TIIDNIN
-148 LISQALELERFGE
+148 FFEEKFDLALYGDVDKGCTDL
-161 IDRAC
+161 
-166 KDFSRL
+166 SRV
-172 SFLVT
+172 SFLTTV
-177 EDDLLYQS
+177 EDILYES
-185 AMLMTML
+185 AMLYTNV
-192 EPPFLSADRLKN
+192 EPEWMQDEIIKID
-204 EHITSNE
+204 ETE
-211 NESNENTNTADCP
+211 KGESNKNTDTADCP
-224 VIEEEEQR
+224 VIEEEEAK
-232 RFEALEWRG
+232 RFETLEWRG
-241 TKVKEII
+241 TPVKVII
-248 QKYVEIAGTPSSGE
+248 DKYIEVEGTPGGGE
-262 IHNFY
+262 IHNYY

-279 NNKRCLFY
+279 NNKRCLFH

-315 PKQFYFFL
+315 PKPFYFFL

-329 QPREGQREKGIREY
+329 KPRANQKERGIREY
-343 MMSEE
+343 MMSDEA
-348 TQEQMKL
+348 QEQLKI
-355 PYLPPIFRELIK
+355 PYLPPIFRELVK
-367 TTPKDF
+367 TAPKDF

-388 TSYVEAIYPYD
+388 TSYVKAIYPYD
-399 GRIHTTSFFSIIYA
+399 GREHTTSFFSIIYA

-426 DLLFKEIKIRDYI
+426 DLLFNEIKIRDYI
-439 SSARESI
+439 SSARENI

-451 NTKGANEKAPTS
+451 NMKGSNDKAPAA

-485 DNDGYHMFTYAA
+485 DNDGYHMFTFAA

-530 KSSNTFKGTVRLFWN
+530 KSANTFKGTVRLYWN

-582 APRWKALSDR
+582 APRWKKLSQK
-592 DIKTIEDFTKRCDA
+592 DIKAIEAFTKRCDEM
-606 NSYQTACEYTESDLV
+606 SYEKPCNYSVDDLV
-621 GLTENAEQFDK
+621 GLTDNAEDFDK
-632 EIDWRFKFKEKT
+632 EVDWRFKFRPRVE
-644 LVDMDWIM
+644 VDMDWLM
-652 PTLDKFQEE
+652 PIIDKFQEE

-688 ALLCTCL
+688 GLLCTCL
-695 YKKPKKSDLERCKEF
+695 YKKPKKSDLEKCKEF

-757 IYAICLRQGIKTQI
+757 IYDVCLRQGIKTQI

-781 GFIEAIDKETFRKVK
+781 GFIEPIDKETFKKVK

>member
-1 MILDVYYP
+1 MILDVYKP
-9 QRTKGGK
+9 VKTKDGRI
-16 LAPSVKPLPMEWSH
+16 APSVTPTPMEWSD
-30 IVSDVM
+30 IKTKIMASQE
-36 NSDNVKEKIAAIREG
+36 VKDKVTAFREG
-51 KKELKTELPC
+51 NKDAKRELPC
-61 VCFMGRCEKTRKESA
+61 VCFMGRCEKKRAASA
-76 MIPTNMVMIDIDHME
+76 MTPTNLVMIDIDHCN

-96 AYNEIFS
+96 IYTEVQAYADS
-103 FAETAMPEGWWV
+103 AMPEDWWT
-115 DNIILAYITPS
+115 DNLVVAYVTPS
-126 GKGLRLVF
+126 GMGLRLVL
-134 VAQEGC
+134 VAQQGQ
-140 KTIIDNIN
+140 KTILDNIN
-148 LISQALELERFGE
+148 LISQALELERYGD
-161 IDRAC
+161 IDRSC

-177 EDDLLYQS
+177 EDDLLYES
-185 AMLMTML
+185 AMLYSMMD
-192 EPPFLSADRLKN
+192 PSFLSADLLHNDVVAEEPKSDVPVL
-204 EHITSNE
+204 TD
-211 NESNENTNTADCP
+211 ADK
-224 VIEEEEQR
+224 E
-232 RFEALEWRG
+232 RFDNLEWRG
-241 TKVKEII
+241 TPVKVII
-248 QKYVEIAGTPSSGE
+248 AKYVEIEGEPSGGE

-279 NNKRCLFY
+279 NNKRCLFH

-294 TGEECWSQIKSIC
+294 SDDECWSQIKSIC
-307 RVNTLSTL
+307 RVNTLSSL

-323 KDNGFY
+323 KDQGYYKPRPNG
-329 QPREGQREKGIREY
+329 RDKDIRDY
-343 MMSEE
+343 MLSEE
-348 TQEQMKL
+348 VQESLKI
-355 PYLPPIFRELIK
+355 PYLPPVFREFIK
-367 TTPKDF
+367 CTPKDF

-379 ALMPMLGTL
+379 ALMPMMGTL
-388 TSYVEAIYPYD
+388 TSYVKAIYPYD
-399 GRIHTTSFFSIIYA
+399 GREHTTSFFSIIYA

-426 DLLFKEIKIRDYI
+426 DLLFREVKVRDYI
-439 SSARESI
+439 SQARESI
-446 YLSAI
+446 YLSALQQ
-451 NTKGANEKAPTS
+451 KGANDKAPKA

-485 DNDGYHMFTYAA
+485 DNNGYHMFTYAA

-530 KSSNTFKGTVRLFWN
+530 KSANTFKGTVRLFWN

-582 APRWKALSDR
+582 APKWKQLSSR
-592 DIKTIEDFTKRCDA
+592 DLKTIETFVKRCDEM
-606 NSYQTACEYTESDLV
+606 SYQKPCDLTESDLI
-621 GLTENAEQFDK
+621 GLTEDAEQFDK
-632 EIDWRFKFKEKT
+632 EVDWRFQFRERQ

-661 QMNESLKDID
+661 QMNEGLKDID

-688 ALLCTCL
+688 ALMCTCL
-695 YKKPKKSDLERCKEF
+695 YKKPKKSDLDKCKEF
-710 VWWWMHQDI
+710 IWWWMHQDI

-738 NLTQRTVYSELGD
+738 NLTQRTVYSELSE

-757 IYAICLRQGIKTQI
+757 IYTICMRQGIKTQI

-781 GFIEAIDKETFRKVK
+781 GFIEAIDKETFK
-796 K
+796 KIKR

>member
-1 MILDVYYP
+1 MAP
-9 QRTKGGK
+9 GTK
-16 LAPSVKPLPMEWSH
+16 PCPMEWND
-30 IVSDVM
+30 IKTKVL
-36 NSDNVKEKIAAIREG
+36 NTERQAELVKSIREG
-51 KKELKTELPC
+51 HKELKTSLAS
-61 VCFMGRCEKTRKESA
+61 VNFMGRCGSSRNAES
-76 MIPTNMVMIDIDHME
+76 MTPTNMVMVDIDHF
-91 KDPKE
+91 KGDVHK
-96 AYNEIFS
+96 AYDEIVFK
-103 FAETAMPEGWWV
+103 AESTMPTGWWV
-115 DNIILAYITPS
+115 ENAIVAYITPS
-126 GKGLRLVF
+126 EGLRLVF
-134 VAQEGC
+134 KAQEGLE
-140 KTIIDNIN
+140 TIIDNIN
-148 LISQALELERFGE
+148 FFEEKLDLALYG
-161 IDRAC
+161 DVDKGC
-166 KDFSRL
+166 KDLSRV
-172 SFLVT
+172 SFLTTV
-177 EDDLLYQS
+177 EDLLYES
-185 AMLMTML
+185 AMLYTNV
-192 EPPFLSADRLKN
+192 EPEWMQEELIKFEKT
-204 EHITSNE
+204 EE
-211 NESNENTNTADCP
+211 NESDKDVNTSDCP

-232 RFEALEWRG
+232 KFEALEWRG
-241 TKVKEII
+241 TPVKTII
-248 QKYVEIAGTPSSGE
+248 QKYIEVEGTPSSGE

-279 NNKRCLFY
+279 NNKRCLFH
-287 LLPKFGH
+287 LLPKFNH

-315 PKQFYFFL
+315 PKAFYFFL

-329 QPREGQREKGIREY
+329 QPRPNQKEKGIREY
-343 MMSEE
+343 MMSDDV
-348 TQEQMKL
+348 QEQLKL
-355 PYLPPIFRELIK
+355 PYLPPIFRELIR
-367 TTPKDF
+367 TAPKDF

-379 ALMPMLGTL
+379 ALLPMLGTL
-388 TSYVEAIYPYD
+388 TSYVKAIYPYD
-399 GRIHTTSFFSIIYA
+399 AREHTTSFFSIIYA

-426 DLLFKEIKIRDYI
+426 DLLFKEIKIRDFI
-439 SSARESI
+439 SSARENI
-446 YLSAI
+446 YLSAL
-451 NTKGANEKAPTS
+451 NQKGANEKAPQA

-477 AEFLQKQK
+477 AEFLQKQR
-485 DNDGYHMFTYAA
+485 DNEGYHMFTYAA

-530 KSSNTFKGTVRLFWN
+530 KAANTFKGTVRLYWN

-582 APRWKALSDR
+582 APKWKVLSSR
-592 DIKTIEDFTKRCDA
+592 DIKTIEAFTKRCDEM
-606 NSYQTACEYTESDLV
+606 SYKTECDYTEGDLV
-621 GLTENAEQFDK
+621 GLTEDAEQFDK
-632 EIDWRFKFKEKT
+632 EVDWRFQFREKQ
-644 LVDMDWIM
+644 LVDMSWIM
-652 PTLDKFQEE
+652 PTIDKFQEE
-661 QMNESLKDID
+661 QMAESLKDID

-695 YKKPKKSDLERCKEF
+695 YKKPKKSDLEKCKEF

-757 IYAICLRQGIKTQI
+757 IYAVCMRQGIKTQI
-771 RRIVFDWKKQ
+771 RRIVHDWKKQ
-781 GFIEAIDKETFRKVK
+781 GFIEAIDKETFKKVK